1 MATSQ
6 LTASI
11 LLQWWWRPSFGLP
24 TSHSTASNETYIQSV
39 ESVERDAA
47 SEKKVQILI
56 VFLFLAV
63 LGGFALTA
71 LNVNHD
77 FLQLTVFYRGF
88 LGRKLLIQ
96 EGGLVR
102 SKSEPVP
109 RPTTLYY
116 HPEPANGSST
126 SVVALSLHKILK
138 MVEAE
143 REEMEGAEEEE
154 SLLCHHYHQNYY
166 QQHHHQQHQQYQQH
180 QLQQHLL
187 ISHCFLPT
195 QPQQSSSSLANPSS
209 RKLEAED
216 PEWRDLNYD
225 LEVGTLPPCLGEFY
239 LQYDWGCYSKDMSDI
254 EIAHRKALLSQFRK
268 WKARN
273 MRKFKI
279 VVTERG
285 RREMA
290 EADEEKNKKR
300 DKKAST

>member
-1 MATSQ
+1 MAAFRHF
-6 LTASI
+6 LY
-11 LLQWWWRPSFGLP
+11 LQCMWPTNIGLP
-24 TSHSTASNETYIQSV
+24 TNFIADSNLTLTAQFQ
-39 ESVERDAA
+39 SVERDTA
-47 SEKKVQILI
+47 SDRKVQILI

-71 LNVNHD
+71 INVNHD
-77 FLQLTVFYRGF
+77 FLQLTVFYKGF

-102 SKSEPVP
+102 KRIEPMK
-109 RPTTLYY
+109 RPTSLRY
-116 HPEPANGSST
+116 HPDANGSST
-126 SVVALSLHKILK
+126 FVVALPLQKILK

-143 REEMEGAEEEE
+143 REAIERIEEEE
-154 SLLCHHYHQNYY
+154 RLLCYDHHHHNHYNQH
-166 QQHHHQQHQQYQQH
+166 HHHQQQQH
-180 QLQQHLL
+180 QYQNHQLRSAYH
-187 ISHCFLPT
+187 P
-195 QPQQSSSSLANPSS
+195 PANPSS
-209 RKLEAED
+209 RRLEEED

-225 LEVGTLPPCLGEFY
+225 LEVGTLPPCVGEFY
-239 LQYDWGCYSKDMSDI
+239 LQYDWGCYSKEMTDI

-290 EADEEKNKKR
+290 EAEEEKNKKR

>member
-1 MATSQ
+1 MVMAMAKLSPFVFIQ
-6 LTASI
+6 C
-11 LLQWWWRPSFGLP
+11 WWQPSLGLP
-24 TSHSTASNETYIQSV
+24 TSSSSATNVTLINHIHSGERDTAS
-39 ESVERDAA
+39 D
-47 SEKKVQILI
+47 KKVQILI

-71 LNVNHD
+71 INVNHD

-102 SKSEPVP
+102 KRCELVQ
-109 RPTTLYY
+109 RPTSL
-116 HPEPANGSST
+116 HFHQDSNGCNT
-126 SVVALSLHKILK
+126 SVVYLPLQRILK
-138 MVEAE
+138 MVESE
-143 REEMEGAEEEE
+143 REEMEEEER
-154 SLLCHHYHQNYY
+154 LLWPDKQQDQHLYHHQHQAHHHYQHR
-166 QQHHHQQHQQYQQH
+166 QQQQQP
-180 QLQQHLL
+180 
-187 ISHCFLPT
+187 ISCGLLPT
-195 QPQQSSSSLANPSS
+195 QQRQWANPNCN
-209 RKLEAED
+209 RKLEEED

-239 LQYDWGCYSKDMSDI
+239 LQYDWGCYSKEMTDI
-254 EIAHRKALLSQFRK
+254 EIAHRKALLAQFRK

-290 EADEEKNKKR
+290 EVEEEKNKKR
-300 DKKAST
+300 DKKASS